1 MKKLFLLLFIP
12 FVVLSQDYN
21 HVYND
26 VKKIPDRKYNS
37 IMELHNTII
46 KPYYSEVEKVYAFA
60 KFITDKIAYGERAR
74 TPLNCINSGEGVCQD
89 YSELFEELCEISGIE
104 NNLVT
109 GMGVTDVGDIGDYD
123 SNHAWNIVKLN
134 GKHLIFDLTW
144 AAGYG
149 SGDNFRREFNPKYFN
164 SDPKAFIRDH
174 LPDDSEWQLLAK
186 PISKKD
192 YVTAPLYNYEIKNL
206 SLKNAVVKS
215 SEIEITFNSNENFY
229 SCNLYKWKLN
239 EYGYPSERLHYLIL
253 DPGTQSSWKPPI
265 GLNFEK
271 KDNFYK
277 VKIIENKPGA
287 YKYSLS
293 FTSKGNN
300 KTITKDMDGTTRT
313 NWNTKSAS
321 IMFKLI
327 TDNYLVPKPSSYDK
341 KDPWGLI
348 ESYHYVFYK
357 NDFNFFKEL
366 NPQTNISRLNDIKYS
381 QSLSKSLTDWYGN
394 YRRFYTNMSNGDI
407 YYKIDN
413 FRVVLSLEPDG
424 YNFKEIRR
432 EVLRLGKSGYGV
444 NELQRVFGHEEN
456 GHFDNTLELEIKKFQ
471 KINGLKADGIVGEM
485 TYKVLGI

>member
-1 MKKLFLLLFIP
+1 
-12 FVVLSQDYN
+12 
-21 HVYND
+21 
-26 VKKIPDRKYNS
+26 
-37 IMELHNTII
+37 
-46 KPYYSEVEKVYAFA
+46 
-60 KFITDKIAYGERAR
+60 
-74 TPLNCINSGEGVCQD
+74 
-89 YSELFEELCEISGIE
+89 
-104 NNLVT
+104 
-109 GMGVTDVGDIGDYD
+109 
-123 SNHAWNIVKLN
+123 
-134 GKHLIFDLTW
+134 
-144 AAGYG
+144 
-149 SGDNFRREFNPKYFN
+149 
-164 SDPKAFIRDH
+164 
-174 LPDDSEWQLLAK
+174 
-186 PISKKD
+186 
-192 YVTAPLYNYEIKNL
+192 
-206 SLKNAVVKS
+206 LK
-215 SEIEITFNSNENFY
+215 
-229 SCNLYKWKLN
+229 
-239 EYGYPSERLHYLIL
+239 
-253 DPGTQSSWKPPI
+253 
-265 GLNFEK
+265 K